1 VIVAITGASGFVGR
15 HATAL
20 LRRAGHEILAVST
33 RGLNASADFA
43 GCNAVVN
50 LAGEPV
56 AQRWTAQAR
65 ERIRSSRVDGTRRVV
80 EALAAL
86 NPRPTVLIN
95 ASAIGIYGPRG
106 DEILTESSA
115 PASDFL
121 GQVASEW
128 EREATAAEKF
138 GMRVATL
145 RFGIVLGRDG
155 GALEKMLLPFKLGI
169 GGKLGDGSQWMSWIH
184 IDDVV
189 GLVEF
194 AMANP
199 VRGALNATSPNPV
212 RNVEFTRELAR
223 ALHRPAIFPVP
234 KFALSALFG
243 EMSETILASQ
253 RVIPA
258 TALRAGFAF
267 KFPELRGALENILAV
282 NKRE

>member
-1 VIVAITGASGFVGR
+1 VIVGLTGASGFVGR
-15 HATAL
+15 SVAASL
-20 LRRAGHEILAVST
+20 SRAGNEIRAVST
-33 RGLNASADFA
+33 RGPIAPADFA
-43 GCNAVVN
+43 GCNVVVN

-80 EALAAL
+80 EALVQL
-86 NPRPTVLIN
+86 ESRPAVLIN

-128 EREATAAEKF
+128 EREAMAAEKF

-145 RFGIVLGRDG
+145 RFGIILGRG

-169 GGKLGDGSQWMSWIH
+169 GGKLGDGSQWMSWVH
-184 IDDVV
+184 VDDVV
-189 GLVEF
+189 GLIEF
-194 AMANP
+194 ALANP
-199 VRGALNATSPNPV
+199 VRGAVNVTSPNPV
-212 RNVEFTRELAR
+212 RNVEFTGELAR

-234 KFALSALFG
+234 KFALRALFG
-243 EMSETILASQ
+243 AMAETILASQ
-253 RVIPA
+253 RVIPE
-258 TALRAGFAF
+258 TAMRAGFEF
-267 KFPELRGALENILAV
+267 KFRELRGAMENILAA

>member
-1 VIVAITGASGFVGR
+1 VIVGLTGASGFVGR

-20 LRRAGHEILAVST
+20 LGGAGNEIRAVST
-33 RGLNASADFA
+33 RGDVRPADFQ
-43 GCNAVVN
+43 GCDAIVN
-50 LAGEPV
+50 LSGAPV
-56 AQRWTAQAR
+56 AQRWTTQAR

-80 EALAAL
+80 EALAQL
-86 NPRPTVLIN
+86 ESRPAVLIN

-106 DEILTESSA
+106 DEILTESSV

-128 EREATAAEKF
+128 EREAMAAEKL
-138 GMRVATL
+138 GVRVATL

-189 GLVEF
+189 GLIEF
-194 AMANP
+194 ALANP
-199 VRGALNATSPNPV
+199 VDGALNVTSPNPL
-212 RNVEFTRELAR
+212 RNAEFTGELAH

-234 KFALSALFG
+234 KFALRALFG

-253 RVIPA
+253 RVIPEA
-258 TALRAGFAF
+258 ALQAGFEF
-267 KFPELRGALENILAV
+267 KFPDLHGALENILAV

>member
-20 LRRAGHEILAVST
+20 LRRAGHEVRAVST
-33 RGLNASADFA
+33 RGDVRPADFE
-43 GCNAVVN
+43 GCDAVVN

-80 EALAAL
+80 EALARL
-86 NPRPTVLIN
+86 ESRPAVLIN
-95 ASAIGIYGPRG
+95 ASAIGIYGSRG

-128 EREATAAEKF
+128 EREAMAAEKL

-189 GLVEF
+189 ALIEF

-199 VRGALNATSPNPV
+199 MRGAVNATSPDPV
-212 RNVEFTRELAR
+212 RNFEFTRALAH
-223 ALHRPAIFPVP
+223 ALHRPAILPIP
-234 KFALSALFG
+234 KFALRALFG
-243 EMSETILASQ
+243 EMSETIVASE
-253 RVIPA
+253 RVIPEA
-258 TALRAGFAF
+258 ALHAGFKF

-282 NKRE
+282 NARE